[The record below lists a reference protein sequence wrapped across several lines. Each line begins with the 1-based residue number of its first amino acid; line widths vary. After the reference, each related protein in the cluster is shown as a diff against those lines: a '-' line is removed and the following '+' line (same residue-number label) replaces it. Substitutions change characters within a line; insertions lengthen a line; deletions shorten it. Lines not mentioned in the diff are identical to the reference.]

1 MLRKRRNLLFK
12 DMGVALAS
20 VQFIAS
26 VIFCFLLFS
35 LNMLPDRY
43 SVGITVILLLL
54 SFIVFLLQG
63 KYVSGIVGKVFSVVM
78 IAALIF
84 GSSLLTDLNATLKSI
99 TAGGNVQKEK
109 INVYIMADREIPT
122 DAEASEFVYG
132 IMASTQGESL
142 DNMIAIMTD
151 KFGGEAPRTAEYKTA
166 EDLAEALYTEQVDAI
181 ILGESFVSIISDIE
195 AYANFET
202 DTKILYSEEFS
213 IAIDSGTANLDSDTM
228 IIYISGNDKTGSVEG
243 FHRSD
248 VNILAVVNTKTREI
262 LLVSTPRDY
271 YVNLKF
277 NDGTYSA
284 LPDKLTHA
292 GNYGVEVSMNTLET
306 IYDIDID
313 YYFRVNFTGFIEIVD
328 ALGGVDV
335 YVPKNFTAQGAGTV
349 FTQGNAHLSGA
360 EALDFVRERY
370 AFAGGDNRRGSAQME
385 VITSLLNKVM
395 SPSVISGYREILDS
409 LQRYF
414 QTNIPSELISS
425 LVKKQIDEGGDWNIT
440 STSVEGTGSSEYT
453 NSYPRQKLS
462 VFLRNSESEAA
473 AKELIQKVLNG
484 ESLESEEE

>member
-1 MLRKRRNLLFK
+1 
-12 DMGVALAS
+12 
-20 VQFIAS
+20 
-26 VIFCFLLFS
+26 
-35 LNMLPDRY
+35 
-43 SVGITVILLLL
+43 
-54 SFIVFLLQG
+54 
-63 KYVSGIVGKVFSVVM
+63 
-78 IAALIF
+78 
-84 GSSLLTDLNATLKSI
+84 
-99 TAGGNVQKEK
+99 
-109 INVYIMADREIPT
+109 
-122 DAEASEFVYG
+122 
-132 IMASTQGESL
+132 
-142 DNMIAIMTD
+142 
-151 KFGGEAPRTAEYKTA
+151 
-166 EDLAEALYTEQVDAI
+166 
-181 ILGESFVSIISDIE
+181 
-195 AYANFET
+195 
-202 DTKILYSEEFS
+202 
-213 IAIDSGTANLDSDTM
+213 
-228 IIYISGNDKTGSVEG
+228 
-243 FHRSD
+243 
-248 VNILAVVNTKTREI
+248 
-262 LLVSTPRDY
+262 
-271 YVNLKF
+271 
-277 NDGTYSA
+277 
-284 LPDKLTHA
+284 
-292 GNYGVEVSMNTLET
+292 MNTLET

-335 YVPKNFTAQGAGTV
+335 YVPKDFTAQGAGTV

-370 AFAGGDNRRGSAQME
+370 AFSGGDNRRGSAQME

-425 LVKKQIDEGGDWNIT
+425 LVKKQLDEGGDWNIT